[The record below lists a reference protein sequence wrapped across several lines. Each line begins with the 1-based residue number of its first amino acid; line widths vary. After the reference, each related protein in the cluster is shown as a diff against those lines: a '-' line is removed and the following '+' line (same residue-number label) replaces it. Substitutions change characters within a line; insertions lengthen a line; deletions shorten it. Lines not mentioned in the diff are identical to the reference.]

1 MHQGVKMRLKDKVAI
16 ITGGGTGLGRAIALR
31 FAQEGARVVVNG
43 RRPGPID
50 EVAAQI
56 IADGGQARAVAG
68 DVTVGPDVERL
79 VAEATAAFGALD
91 ILVNNAGIMV
101 SRTPV
106 SECSE
111 ADWSRM
117 MDGNLTAV
125 FRCSKA
131 ALPELR
137 KARGNIVNIASIAGL
152 RGFPNLA
159 AYTTCK
165 AGIVSLTKG
174 MALDCAKDRVR
185 VNAVCPAYVETDFT
199 REFLNQLR
207 RAGTF
212 DALVARHPLGLG
224 QPEDVACAA
233 LYLASDE
240 ARWVTGVALPVDGGI
255 MAGS

>member
-1 MHQGVKMRLKDKVAI
+1 MRLDGKVAI

-31 FAQEGARVVVNG
+31 FAREGARIVVNG
-43 RRPGPID
+43 RRPGPIA
-50 EVAAQI
+50 EVTARIGAE
-56 IADGGQARAVAG
+56 GGQARAVAG
-68 DVTVGPDVERL
+68 DITVRADVERL
-79 VAEATAAFGALD
+79 VAGAVDAFGRLD
-91 ILVNNAGIMV
+91 VLVNNAGIMV

-111 ADWSRM
+111 EDWSRM
-117 MDGNLTAV
+117 LEGNLTAV

-137 KARGNIVNIASIAGL
+137 RSHGNIVNIASIAGL
-152 RGFPNLA
+152 RGFPSLA
-159 AYTTCK
+159 AYTACK
-165 AGIVSLTKG
+165 AGVVSLTKG

-199 REFLNQLR
+199 RDFLDKLR